1 MKDDIARHIGPDEF
15 LARGQTIRPNSDGRS
30 ATEGYDLADLRLAV
44 FPPLAHIA
52 GDIIVEGLTLL
63 AARPKIGKTWM
74 ALEIAVAI
82 PTGGTCLGDTQCEKG
97 GVLFLA
103 LEDNPRRMQRRLT
116 KLLGAHKADWPHV
129 ATFHDWPRADQGG
142 VEALREWLA
151 EHPNT
156 RLVVIDVLQRFRK
169 LVMGGKQ
176 TYEADY
182 EAVAQLQRVASDFP
196 GLAILVV
203 HHLRKGEAGDDPL
216 DAVSGTLGINAAA
229 DAIVIIHKTA
239 QGMSLYG
246 RSRDVDEIDKAIEF
260 DRETCRWSI
269 IGERAAVQR
278 SEELN
283 AILYLL
289 QKEGEMRLKDIAKA
303 LDRSEST
310 VHRQLGKLLGAGTV
324 IQPKYGRYAP
334 ATP

>member
-1 MKDDIARHIGPDEF
+1 MKDDIGATLGP
-15 LARGQTIRPNSDGRS
+15 TNSSPAGIPSGPIAGRS
-30 ATEGYDLADLRLAV
+30 ATEGYDLADLQLAV

-182 EAVAQLQRVASDFP
+182 EAVAELQRVASDFP

-203 HHLRKGEAGDDPL
+203 HHLRKGEL
-216 DAVSGTLGINAAA
+216 ET
-229 DAIVIIHKTA
+229 IHST
-239 QGMSLYG
+239 
-246 RSRDVDEIDKAIEF
+246 RSQAP
-260 DRETCRWSI
+260 S
-269 IGERAAVQR
+269 A
-278 SEELN
+278 S
-283 AILYLL
+283 
-289 QKEGEMRLKDIAKA
+289 MRPPMP
-303 LDRSEST
+303 S
-310 VHRQLGKLLGAGTV
+310 
-324 IQPKYGRYAP
+324 
-334 ATP
+334 